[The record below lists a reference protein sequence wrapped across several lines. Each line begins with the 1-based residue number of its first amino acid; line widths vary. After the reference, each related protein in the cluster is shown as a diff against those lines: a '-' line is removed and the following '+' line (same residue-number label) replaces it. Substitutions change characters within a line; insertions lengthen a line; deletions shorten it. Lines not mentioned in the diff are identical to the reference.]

1 MHAIETARVIESIE
15 SIVFAATM
23 PGIWKASLTKNEIA
37 YTCLSLLPPPPPP
50 PHVLPGIL
58 MPNSTR
64 LDSQARPLQ

>member
-37 YTCLSLLPPPPPP
+37 YTCLSLLSPP